1 MQQSI
6 HTIAP
11 HLDPLQFRDKRI
23 VVTGAARGIGRA
35 VAERSAR
42 PAARVAVLDIDAAAL
57 KALQAQYPQGR
68 GAHSPVLCTETVDVS
83 QPEALQHAAE
93 QLAHRMG
100 PCDILVSN
108 AGILLR

>member
-6 HTIAP
+6 HPIAP

-35 VAERSAR
+35 VAERFAR
-42 PAARVAVLDIDAAAL
+42 LGARVAVLDIDAAAL

-68 GAHSPVLCTETVDVS
+68 GAHSPVLCTNGGCLPARSPATRRR
-83 QPEALQHAAE
+83 AI
-93 QLAHRMG
+93 G
-100 PCDILVSN
+100 PPHGPL
-108 AGILLR
+108 